1 MKYFDWEQYILNY
14 PDLEHL
20 NTQEKAYT
28 HYTRFGKNEGRI
40 DYKLYHSI
48 FYKNGIV
55 YVIQP
60 IYVESDMYFKLFDK
74 QGKVISLTSQI
85 IKDQWEPIIIS
96 LFKIQNDQESIEVFL
111 KFGTIKIKKIL
122 NHIKTTKDKFL
133 SLTTL
138 FKDDYKL
145 INTFYDYYKKQGV
158 EHFYLYYNGKFPL
171 PFINDKEDIT
181 FIEWNSVYHSRNAYI
196 SPHIAQTGQIH
207 DAIYRYGKDNSEYMI
222 FCDLDEYL
230 FCGKTNVGKTN
241 VGKTNVGKTNVG
253 KTNVGKTNVGE
264 NETIIS
270 YLQKNQNIDTF
281 GFKQILAKS
290 DQDPY
295 ISFPSEIYISET
307 PFEYL
312 NYKEAMV
319 KRPSSKC
326 IHKMDTIQTTSVHYH
341 DHQGT
346 IDTSNYFYHFFNWTQ
361 RNRTSD
367 DQFKLLCLK

>member
-14 PDLEHL
+14 PDLSHL
-20 NTQEKAYT
+20 NTYEMAYN

-48 FYKNGIV
+48 FYKNGFI

-60 IYVESDMYFKLFDK
+60 IYIETDMYFKLFDK
-74 QGKVISLTSQI
+74 QGKIIPLTTQI
-85 IKDQWEPIIIS
+85 IKDQWEPIIIT
-96 LFKIQNDQESIEVFL
+96 LFKIQNDQESIDVIL
-111 KFGTIKIKKIL
+111 KFGTIKIKEKL
-122 NHIKTTKDKFL
+122 SHIKTTKNKFL
-133 SLTTL
+133 ALTTM

-145 INTFYDYYKKQGV
+145 IVPFYDYYKKQGV

-171 PFINDKEDIT
+171 PFVNDKEDIT
-181 FIEWNSVYHSRNAYI
+181 FIEWNSVYHSKNAYI

-207 DAIYRYGKDNSEYMI
+207 DAIYRYGKDNYEYLI

-230 FCGKTNVGKTN
+230 FCCQEKPLFCCQEKPFS
-241 VGKTNVGKTNVG
+241 
-253 KTNVGKTNVGE
+253 E
-264 NETIIS
+264 NETIIE

-281 GFKQILAKS
+281 GFKQILAKCS
-290 DQDPY
+290 KDPY
-295 ISFPSEIYISET
+295 TLTTLPSEIYISET

-312 NYKEAMV
+312 DYKESIT

-326 IHKMDTIQTTSVHYH
+326 IHKMDTIKTASVHYH
-341 DHQGT
+341 DHQET

-367 DQFKLLCLK
+367 EHFKLISLK